1 MFFYMDVNVNTFNKG
16 ERVMTSAG
24 PGHISQVVFDKD
36 SHKPIMYYVALD
48 ENYDGANEIQQ
59 STMQLEKL

>member
-1 MFFYMDVNVNTFNKG
+1 MNTFNKG

-48 ENYDGANEIQQ
+48 EPMKNGSNELPR